1 MSNYTKFDD
10 AVKSASTKTGK
21 KKVDALK
28 KAIKLHPVNLVN
40 EK

>member
-1 MSNYTKFDD
+1 MASYTKFDD
-10 AVKSASTKTGK
+10 AVKSASTQTGRR
-21 KKVDALK
+21 KVDVLK